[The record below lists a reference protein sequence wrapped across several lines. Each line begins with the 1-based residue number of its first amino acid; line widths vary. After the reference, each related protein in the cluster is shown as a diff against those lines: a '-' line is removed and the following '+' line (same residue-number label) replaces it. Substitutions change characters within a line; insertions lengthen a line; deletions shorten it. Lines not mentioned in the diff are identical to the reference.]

1 MGPIRTLIREL
12 LSPSAGGAS
21 TPTDTLPRAG
31 DTPAT
36 GAGGRPPTNP
46 SEPPIGWA
54 SPTPAPDSWQVRY
67 APLIRKVAAW
77 AVAALVGALLA
88 KLGIPPETVPVPG
101 PMVDPLDSTPFNYEG
116 SRYEGGAEVEHAESD
131 GRPWPQKRIPYHID
145 YDSAAGLRPPLSRD
159 AISGEFRTAWNWWAE
174 GLDIEPIEVTDA
186 NAAVV
191 RIRFGKIDG
200 PSGTLAWSYLSDGTM
215 RPKDQLYDA
224 TERWVAGP
232 PANGMLSL
240 RTVACHEI
248 GHVLGLAHD
257 SPTAPAVM
265 RPMYTASIPREQA
278 RDYER
283 LVALGYPRR
292 AKAPAGPVDVLQ
304 IQGQFRT
311 ADVIE
316 AMEKAGFKVQ
326 K

>member
-1 MGPIRTLIREL
+1 MGPIRTLIREIL
-12 LSPSAGGAS
+12 HPSAGGAS
-21 TPTDTLPRAG
+21 TPTA
-31 DTPAT
+31 PA
-36 GAGGRPPTNP
+36 AP
-46 SEPPIGWA
+46 SDQPVIA
-54 SPTPAPDSWQVRY
+54 VIPTPDPDSWQVKY

-77 AVAALVGALLA
+77 AVAAIVGALLA
-88 KLGIPPETVPVPG
+88 KLGIPPETVPVPV

-145 YDSAAGLRPPLSRD
+145 YDSAAALRPPLSRD

-174 GLDIEPIEVTDA
+174 GLDIEPVEVTDA

-191 RIRFGKIDG
+191 RIKFGRIDG
-200 PSGTLAWSYLSDGTM
+200 PSGTLAWSYLADGTM
-215 RPKDQLYDA
+215 RPKDQLYDSG
-224 TERWVAGP
+224 ERWVAGP
-232 PANGMLSL
+232 PANGMLAL

-257 SPTAPAVM
+257 NPTAPAVM
-265 RPMYTASIPREQA
+265 RPMYTAAIPREQA

-283 LVALGYPRR
+283 LVGLGYKRR
-292 AKAPAGPVDVLQ
+292 DKAPAGPVDVLTFPVQ
-304 IQGQFRT
+304 AKT
-311 ADVIE
+311 SDVVD
-316 AMEKAGFKVQ
+316 ALEKAGYKVQ

>member
-1 MGPIRTLIREL
+1 MEPIRTLNHETL
-12 LSPSAGGAS
+12 HPSAGGAAA
-21 TPTDTLPRAG
+21 PTDTLPRVG
-31 DTPAT
+31 DAPA
-36 GAGGRPPTNP
+36 
-46 SEPPIGWA
+46 
-54 SPTPAPDSWQVRY
+54 PTPAAEQPWQVKY
-67 APLIRKVAAW
+67 APLIRKVMAW
-77 AVAALVGALLA
+77 AVAAIVGALAA
-88 KLGIPPETVPVPG
+88 KLGLPPEAIPVPVPV

-116 SRYEGGAEVEHAESD
+116 SRYEGGAEVEHAEND
-131 GRPWPQKRIPYHID
+131 GRPWPQKRIAYHVD

-174 GLDIEPIEVTDA
+174 GLDIEPVEVTDV

-191 RIRFGKIDG
+191 RIRFGRIDG
-200 PSGTLAWSYLSDGTM
+200 PSGTLAWSYLADGTM
-215 RPKDQLYDA
+215 RPKDQLYDSG
-224 TERWVAGP
+224 ERWVAGP

-257 SPTAPAVM
+257 GPTAPAVM